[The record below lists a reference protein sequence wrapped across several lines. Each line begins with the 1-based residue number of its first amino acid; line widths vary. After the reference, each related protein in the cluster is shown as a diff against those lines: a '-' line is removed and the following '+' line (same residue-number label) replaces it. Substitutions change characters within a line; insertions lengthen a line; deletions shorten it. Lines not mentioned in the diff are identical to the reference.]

1 MKGLFAAFVYSCVAA
16 GASEASRAVADV
28 VATDLAKHFPAED
41 VEMLSRVAA
50 AAVSRAAGA
59 EGVASEAL
67 LKDYSV
73 TCPQGWADAGDGSKC
88 LAPFGYEGPCG
99 DSAEFGGLAPHEKEA
114 LASEC
119 GASFVV
125 ANSASSL
132 AMSRTEDAL
141 SKSCGAKCL
150 SVFRSHASAKGLPE
164 ALGQAAAH
172 AERSRNAALD
182 WLQASAGSSAVHG
195 GSPCATPAACAIK
208 SLGVNRCNFARA
220 ALQKTYEEL
229 NTATHVLGT
238 AVSSMCG
245 CVRVGDVSSCLLK
258 SLPAACAFPYEVYSK
273 AFSTSVSV
281 WEAVKAASVKCSVHV
296 DPAIAA

>member
-1 MKGLFAAFVYSCVAA
+1 MTAFFAFVCSCVAVGA
-16 GASEASRAVADV
+16 GASSRAAADV
-28 VATDLAKHFPAED
+28 VAADLAKRFPAED
-41 VEMLSRVAA
+41 VEMLGRVAA
-50 AAVSRAAGA
+50 VAVARAAGD
-59 EGVASEAL
+59 EGVSSDAL
-67 LKDYSV
+67 SKDYSV
-73 TCPQGWADAGDGSKC
+73 TCPLGWADAGDGSKC

-99 DSAEFGGLAPHEKEA
+99 DSAEFGGLAPQQKEA
-114 LASEC
+114 LAREC
-119 GASFVV
+119 GAAFAVGGG
-125 ANSASSL
+125 AASL
-132 AMSRTEDAL
+132 AVELAENAL
-141 SKSCGAKCL
+141 SKSCGPKCL
-150 SVFRSHASAKGLPE
+150 SVFRAHATAGALPE

-172 AERSRNAALD
+172 AERSRSAAKQWLD
-182 WLQASAGSSAVHG
+182 AASDASAGA
-195 GSPCATPAACAIK
+195 PCATPAACAIK

-258 SLPAACAFPYEVYSK
+258 SMPAACAFPYEVYSK